1 MIHKYLK
8 ELGDLKEIDIQH
20 VLSKIAF
27 KSQFINEMKL
37 IRDFEAFW
45 VCPGRR
51 DYNVLKRANQFVF
64 LIDVYRKSILA
75 FLVNKTYLKILR
87 KIYYKSS
94 FS

>member
-1 MIHKYLK
+1 M
-8 ELGDLKEIDIQH
+8 QH

-51 DYNVLKRANQFVF
+51 DYNV
-64 LIDVYRKSILA
+64 
-75 FLVNKTYLKILR
+75 
-87 KIYYKSS
+87 
-94 FS
+94 

>member
-27 KSQFINEMKL
+27 KSPFINEMKL

-51 DYNVLKRANQFVF
+51 DYNV
-64 LIDVYRKSILA
+64 
-75 FLVNKTYLKILR
+75 
-87 KIYYKSS
+87 
-94 FS
+94 